1 MRKMISLVI
10 SLVLLISLCSCKEKE
25 KERFTAYY
33 FDYFDTATTIVGYEY
48 SKEDFDAVCA
58 EITSLLR
65 EYHQLYNIYNS
76 YEGVNNLYKINRA
89 DEALEVDDK
98 IIDMLLYAKQMYELT
113 NGKMNV
119 AMGSVL
125 SIWHDYRD
133 DGLDNPMKA
142 ALPPMDKLLTAVE
155 HTDINSVVID
165 ETAKTVYLS
174 DPEMSLDVGAI
185 AKGYAV
191 EEIALFLE
199 HKGISGYILN
209 VGGNIRTIGS
219 RPDGTPWSAGIENPD
234 VSKRE
239 SEPYIAYLHLSGESL
254 VTSGTYQRYYT
265 VNGVNYHH
273 IIDPETLMP
282 GQRYM
287 SVSVVCKSSALAD
300 SLSTALFNMD
310 IGEGLAL
317 VESLEDVEAMWVFEN
332 GEKSYSSG
340 FEGYCFEY
348 EE

>member
-1 MRKMISLVI
+1 MRKIISLAL
-10 SLVLLISLCSCKEKE
+10 SAVLLISLCSCGAKE

-65 EYHQLYNIYNS
+65 EYHQLYTIYNS
-76 YEGVNNLYKINRA
+76 YDGVNNLLKLNRA
-89 DEALEVDDK
+89 NEALKVDAK
-98 IIDMLLYAKQMYELT
+98 IIDMLIYAKEMHDLT
-113 NGKMNV
+113 NGRMNI

-133 DGLDNPMKA
+133 DGLDDPVNA
-142 ALPPMDKLLTAVE
+142 ALPPMEELLNAAE
-155 HTDINSVVID
+155 HTDINDVIID
-165 ETAKTVYLS
+165 EAAQTVYLN
-174 DPEMSLDVGAI
+174 DDEMSLDVGAI

-191 EEIALFLE
+191 EEVALWLE
-199 HKGISGYILN
+199 EQGKSGYILN

-234 VSKRE
+234 ASKRE
-239 SEPYIAYLHLSGESL
+239 DEPYIAYLHLSGESL

-265 VNGVNYHH
+265 VNGINYHH

-282 GQRYM
+282 GERYL
-287 SVSVVCKSSALAD
+287 SVSVVCKSSALGD

-310 IGEGLAL
+310 IDEGLAL
-317 VESLEDVEAMWVFEN
+317 VEGLDGVEAMWIFN
-332 GEKSYSSG
+332 DGNISYSSG
-340 FEGYCFEY
+340 FESYCFEY

>member
-1 MRKMISLVI
+1 MRKIISLLI
-10 SLVLLISLCSCKEKE
+10 CFVLLISLCSCKQKE

-33 FDYFDTATTIVGYEY
+33 FDYFDTATTIVGYEC

-58 EITSLLR
+58 EITSLLN

-76 YEGVNNLYKINRA
+76 YEGVNNLYKINRS
-89 DEALEVDDK
+89 DEALKVDEK
-98 IIDMLLYAKQMYELT
+98 IIDMLIYAKEMHALT
-113 NGKMNV
+113 NGRMNV

-133 DGLDNPMKA
+133 DGLDDPMNA
-142 ALPPMDKLLTAVE
+142 SLPQMSALREASN
-155 HTDINSVVID
+155 HTNINSVIID
-165 ETAKTVYLS
+165 AESSMVWLS
-174 DPEMSLDVGAI
+174 DSESSLDVGAI

-199 HKGISGYILN
+199 EQGKTGYILN

-265 VNGVNYHH
+265 VNGINYHH

-317 VESLEDVEAMWVFEN
+317 VESLEDVEAMWMFEN
-332 GEKSYSSG
+332 GDKSYSSG
-340 FEGYCFEY
+340 FEGYCFDYQE
-348 EE
+348 